1 MRRPAILTSL
11 LLVFFAAC
19 GTEKTDTTTVTPA
32 RATIDDVAWLVG
44 TWQDDSDTDP
54 LVETWMRDSD
64 ALTGSAKSIGT
75 DTFSEQMRIEPRD
88 GSLVFIVRVGD
99 DPPVTF
105 TATRVK
111 HNEITFENPAH
122 DYPQRILYQLASK
135 DSLFARIDGATDDE
149 TMKEEFSYRRIR

>member
-1 MRRPAILTSL
+1 MRLRVMLSSL
-11 LLVFFAAC
+11 LLVVLAAC
-19 GTEKTDTTTVTPA
+19 GSEKPDATTVTSA
-32 RATIDDVAWLVG
+32 RATIDDVTWLIG

-54 LVETWMRDSD
+54 LVETWQRGGD
-64 ALTGSAKSIGT
+64 ALTGSAKSLGT
-75 DTFSEQMRIEPRD
+75 DTFSESMRIEPRD
-88 GSLVFIVRVGD
+88 GTLVFIVRVGEGE
-99 DPPVTF
+99 PVTF